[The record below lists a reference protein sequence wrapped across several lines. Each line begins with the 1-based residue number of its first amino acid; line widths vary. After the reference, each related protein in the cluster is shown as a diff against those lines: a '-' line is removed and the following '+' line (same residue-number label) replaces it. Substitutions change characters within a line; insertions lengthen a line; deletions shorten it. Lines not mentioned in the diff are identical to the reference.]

1 MGVLYIVFH
10 FIYTVN
16 QLQQTINVINF
27 KQEEVLMIIQ
37 YTA

>member
-16 QLQQTINVINF
+16 QLQQTIDVINF
-27 KQEEVLMIIQ
+27 KQEEFLLIIH
-37 YTA
+37 YIA